1 MTSDRLKIGD
11 RVREISTDRVGTL
24 MAHLGPEFVEVTWDE
39 PHPTR
44 WADGSPATTWCSCM
58 HAGLLSPAAQDVLP

>member
-1 MTSDRLKIGD
+1 MG
-11 RVREISTDRVGTL
+11 
-24 MAHLGPEFVEVTWDE
+24 HLGPEFVEVTWDE

-58 HAGLLSPAAQDVLP
+58 HVGLLSPAAQDFLL